1 MILQSLLR
9 LYDRLAEDPAYE
21 MAGHGFSSQKILFK
35 VVLHPDGRLFKM
47 DDARVRNGKN
57 QVFATLMEVPGE
69 AKPSGAGINPSF
81 LWDNQI
87 YLLGRQPNGKAD
99 GFGARRFEAFRE
111 RHRSLEAAID
121 HPDFSAVCRF
131 LEAWTPEQ
139 LRDHPILDEIGP
151 GFGVFQILGRA
162 GAVMEDS
169 AIRTWWRRNQPT
181 EGDGPLG
188 QCLLSGE
195 IAPIARLHSKIKG
208 VSGAQA
214 SGASI
219 VSFNDRAYESYGRTQ
234 SFNSPVGEAA
244 AFRYGT
250 ALNALLGGPQS
261 GKHRMGI
268 GDATC
273 VFWTDRDTLLEDSFT
288 AFVQVGARHGEDTS
302 PDPGTQEK
310 LDTLQRALQQG
321 REAYGDLA
329 ADPERTRFYFLGLAP
344 NAARLSVR
352 FFCQGTVCGL
362 LDRLRQ
368 HQQDIAMVRQFE
380 IQVGKRRPDSAFPA
394 FWEFLRET
402 ACRGDHPSPQLGGA
416 LMRSIMDGS
425 PYPEALL
432 TSLIRRVIADR
443 DINYLRAAAIKAVLI
458 RNHHLAITAML
469 DTTST
474 DSAYLHG
481 RLFSVLEKIQEESH
495 LERTGKRLERT
506 IREIFFSGACARPA
520 ATFPRIEQLSMVHR
534 RHLRP
539 GRKLQFDQIIGE
551 IKWSQKPGNGA
562 NSSHTLKQQGV
573 FILGYYH
580 QRKGLFTITSDKET
594 AAAVA

>member
-1 MILQSLLR
+1 MILQSLHR

-21 MAGHGFSSQKILFK
+21 MAGHGFSAQKILFK
-35 VVLHPDGRLFKM
+35 VVLHPDGKLFTM
-47 DDARVRNGKN
+47 DDMRVRNGNN
-57 QVFATLMEVPGE
+57 QLVTTLMEVPGE
-69 AKPSGAGINPSF
+69 AKPSGAGINPCF
-81 LWDNQI
+81 LWDNQT
-87 YLLGRQPNGKAD
+87 YLLGRQPDGKAD

-111 RHRSLEAAID
+111 RHCSIEAAIN

-131 LEAWTPEQ
+131 LAAWTPAQ
-139 LRDHPILDEIGP
+139 IQAHPILDEIGP
-151 GFGVFQILGRA
+151 GFGVFQILGKP
-162 GAVMEDS
+162 GSVMEEPG
-169 AIRTWWRRNQPT
+169 IRKWWRHNQSNQ
-181 EGDGPLG
+181 GDGPLG

-214 SGASI
+214 SGASM

-250 ALNALLGGPQS
+250 ALNTLLGGPQS

-288 AFVQVGARHGEDTS
+288 AFAQVGASHGDNTS
-302 PDPGTQEK
+302 PDPGTQGK
-310 LDTLQRALQQG
+310 LDTFQRALHQG
-321 REAYGDLA
+321 RKAYADLA
-329 ADPERTRFYFLGLAP
+329 ADPEHTRFYFLGLAP

-352 FFCQGTVCGL
+352 FFCQGTVSGL
-362 LDRLRQ
+362 LDHLRQ
-368 HQQDIAMVRQFE
+368 HQQDIAVVRQFE
-380 IQVGKRRPDSAFPA
+380 IQVGKRRPDSVFPA
-394 FWEFLRET
+394 FWELLRET
-402 ACRGDHPSPQLGGA
+402 ARRGDHPSPQLGGA
-416 LMRSIMDGS
+416 LMRSIMDGN

-432 TSLIRRVIADR
+432 TSLIRRVMTDR
-443 DINYLRAAAIKAVLI
+443 EINYLRAAAIKAVLI
-458 RNHHLAITAML
+458 RNHHLAITSML

-481 RLFSVLEKIQEESH
+481 RLFAVLEKIQKESH
-495 LERTGKRLERT
+495 FERTGKRLERT
-506 IREIFFSGACARPA
+506 IRETYFPGACARPA
-520 ATFPRIEQLSMVHR
+520 ATFPRIEQLSVIHR

-539 GRKLQFDQIIGE
+539 GRKLQIDQILGE
-551 IKWSQKPGNGA
+551 IKRSHNPGNVA
-562 NSSHTLKQQGV
+562 NPSHTLKQQGV

-580 QRKGLFTITSDKET
+580 QRKALFTITREKTT